1 MDDNYLLNSNQSG
14 FYPGDSSVHQLL
26 AIRNNICKAFE
37 TNPSRE
43 VRGVFLSLSK
53 VFDRVWYAGLMYKLK
68 QLGICGKYSGLIHSF
83 LNNQYQK
90 VVLNEQSSY
99 QSQVKAGV
107 WQGSILGSLL
117 FLICI
122 KDFLKGL
129 NSNVKLFADDS
140 TLFLVA
146 CDPRGTAETLNDQSK
161 VSQW

>member
-1 MDDNYLLNSNQSG
+1 
-14 FYPGDSSVHQLL
+14 
-26 AIRNNICKAFE
+26 
-37 TNPSRE
+37 
-43 VRGVFLSLSK
+43 
-53 VFDRVWYAGLMYKLK
+53 MYKLE